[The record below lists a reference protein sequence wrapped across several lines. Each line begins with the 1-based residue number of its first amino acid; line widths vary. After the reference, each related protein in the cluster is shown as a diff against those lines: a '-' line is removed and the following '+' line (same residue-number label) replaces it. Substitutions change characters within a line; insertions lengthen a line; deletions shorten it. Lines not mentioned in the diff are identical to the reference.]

1 MGSQLRAR
9 HGLRIEEMGE
19 GTVWKGY
26 MHGRHGSTRTL
37 KSHPALIAS
46 PPIAAVLG
54 DGGTFFSLTAHRREL
69 GP

>member
-46 PPIAAVLG
+46 LPAFAGVLG
-54 DGGTFFSLTAHRREL
+54 DEGTRYTR
-69 GP
+69 